1 MPGGLSQ
8 KTSRSVPEEIVSL
21 LIPTVVQVEFA
32 RPLAV
37 GNTLDNRGCVG
48 SRDDESSNT
57 DGVSRRRRERRGGW
71 GGDGGVGR
79 GVGGVEEEKK
89 MHRPLP
95 VQLCERRAINC

>member
-8 KTSRSVPEEIVSL
+8 KTSGSVPEEIVSL
-21 LIPTVVQVEFA
+21 LIPTVAQVEFA

-48 SRDDESSNT
+48 SRDESSNT
-57 DGVSRRRRERRGGW
+57 DGVSRRRRRRGSGE
-71 GGDGGVGR
+71 GVGE
-79 GVGGVEEEKK
+79 GTAAGGGGGGT
-89 MHRPLP
+89 HRPLP